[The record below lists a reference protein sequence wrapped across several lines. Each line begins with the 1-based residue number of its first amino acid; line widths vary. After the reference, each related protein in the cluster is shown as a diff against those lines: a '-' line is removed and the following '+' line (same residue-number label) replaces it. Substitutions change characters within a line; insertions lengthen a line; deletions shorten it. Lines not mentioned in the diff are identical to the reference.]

1 MTNHDANHD
10 ELIMAQFSKQAIPFS
25 TIADH
30 SDQAIFNLI
39 INTSKITAQDK
50 VLDVACGPGMMSL
63 AIAKHAKAVT
73 GIDKVPAMIERAQ
86 QLQSEQGIENIDWA
100 VGDMYNL
107 PYPDNSFDVVI
118 TRYSFHHLLYPLK
131 GMVEMKR
138 VCKNGGRV
146 SIIDVAPLPESQKG
160 YNQVEKLR
168 DPSTTKALTPDQFLS
183 LAEEA
188 GLKNIDNKYYK
199 LPREI
204 EDQLANS
211 FPNPGDDQ
219 KIRELIKADLG
230 QNNTGFSPQM
240 IEGKIYMN
248 YPQIIMVCQK

>member
-1 MTNHDANHD
+1 
-10 ELIMAQFSKQAIPFS
+10 
-25 TIADH
+25 
-30 SDQAIFNLI
+30 
-39 INTSKITAQDK
+39 
-50 VLDVACGPGMMSL
+50 
-63 AIAKHAKAVT
+63 
-73 GIDKVPAMIERAQ
+73 
-86 QLQSEQGIENIDWA
+86 
-100 VGDMYNL
+100 
-107 PYPDNSFDVVI
+107 
-118 TRYSFHHLLYPLK
+118 
-131 GMVEMKR
+131 
-138 VCKNGGRV
+138 
-146 SIIDVAPLPESQKG
+146 
-160 YNQVEKLR
+160 VEKLR